1 MKSRFLLFL
10 SILLSFLVTSCTEN
24 RRVRSIMMDFIDSEI
39 VIPNDLACIQAGNL
53 TKIDLD
59 SLKQNKYIIYYD
71 SLDCSS
77 CRVGHLMDIYPLYQ
91 MADTMGF
98 SVLTIFAPRLRDLD
112 EIKLQLMVSQH
123 PFPVY
128 IDLSREFTIRNR
140 EIPLDSRFHCFL
152 IDNEGKPLL
161 VGNPLYNEKILDLL
175 NDILQ
180 H

>member
-1 MKSRFLLFL
+1 M
-10 SILLSFLVTSCTEN
+10 TSCTES
-24 RRVRSIMMDFIDSEI
+24 RRVKAMMMDFIESEI
-39 VIPNDLACIQAGNL
+39 VIPNDLVCIQAGAL
-53 TKIDLD
+53 TKIDID

-71 SLDCSS
+71 SLECSS
-77 CRVGHLMDIYPLYQ
+77 CRVEHLKEIYPLYQ

-98 SVLTIFAPRLRDLD
+98 SVLTIFAPRIRDLD

-175 NDILQ
+175 NEILQ

>member
-1 MKSRFLLFL
+1 MKIRFLLFL
-10 SILLSFLVTSCTEN
+10 SILLCFLVTSCTEN
-24 RRVRSIMMDFIDSEI
+24 RRVKAMMMDFIDSEI
-39 VIPNDLACIQAGNL
+39 VIPNDLVCIQEGNL

-98 SVLTIFAPRLRDLD
+98 SVLTIFAPRIRDID

-175 NDILQ
+175 NEILQ

>member
-1 MKSRFLLFL
+1 M
-10 SILLSFLVTSCTEN
+10 TSCTES
-24 RRVRSIMMDFIDSEI
+24 RRVKAMMMDFIESEI
-39 VIPNDLACIQAGNL
+39 VIPNDLVCIQAGAL
-53 TKIDLD
+53 TKIDID

-71 SLDCSS
+71 SLECSS
-77 CRVGHLMDIYPLYQ
+77 CRVGHLKEIYPLYQ

-98 SVLTIFAPRLRDLD
+98 SVLTIFAPRIRDLD
-112 EIKLQLMVSQH
+112 EIKLQLMASQH

-175 NDILQ
+175 NEILQ

>member
-1 MKSRFLLFL
+1 M
-10 SILLSFLVTSCTEN
+10 TSCTES
-24 RRVRSIMMDFIDSEI
+24 RRVKAMMMDFIESEI
-39 VIPNDLACIQAGNL
+39 VIPNDLVCIQAGAL
-53 TKIDLD
+53 TKIDID

-71 SLDCSS
+71 SLECSS
-77 CRVGHLMDIYPLYQ
+77 CRVGHLKEIYPLYQ

-98 SVLTIFAPRLRDLD
+98 SVLTIFAPRIRDLD

-152 IDNEGKPLL
+152 IDNDGKPLL

-175 NDILQ
+175 NEILQ